1 MLFLLG
7 GTCPFWTEV
16 ALSLCYW
23 FRLDTVNRCK
33 LLKEVEEALW
43 KAWTKE
49 SLFLDDGKWWLQ
61 EAWNFS
67 GSTRRDCSDRLLSN
81 NSCAHQSLSTT
92 QAQPSNV
99 LYMMI
104 NDAAEYVSLG
114 GVTYIIYIYICCLY
128 YIYIYIIRL
137 CKYIDYIDC
146 T

>member
-1 MLFLLG
+1 MISYVQFCFSSWALISQTYSQDVLFLLG

-67 GSTRRDCSDRLLSN
+67 DFSGSTRRDCSD
-81 NSCAHQSLSTT
+81 
-92 QAQPSNV
+92 
-99 LYMMI
+99 M
-104 NDAAEYVSLG
+104 
-114 GVTYIIYIYICCLY
+114 
-128 YIYIYIIRL
+128 
-137 CKYIDYIDC
+137 
-146 T
+146 